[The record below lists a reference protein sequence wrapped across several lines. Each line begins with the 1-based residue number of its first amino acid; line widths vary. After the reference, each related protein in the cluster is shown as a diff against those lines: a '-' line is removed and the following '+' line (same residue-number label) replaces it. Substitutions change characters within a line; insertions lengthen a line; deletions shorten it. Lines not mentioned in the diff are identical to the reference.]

1 MFGGFAAAIGGGLG
15 IFRRVIIMDK
25 LKKIYFD
32 IETKVKEKPMKVF
45 IGMFILFVIAII
57 I

>member
-1 MFGGFAAAIGGGLG
+1 
-15 IFRRVIIMDK
+15 MDK
-25 LKKIYFD
+25 IKNIYP
-32 IETKVKEKPMKVF
+32 ETKVKEKPMKFF

>member
-1 MFGGFAAAIGGGLG
+1 
-15 IFRRVIIMDK
+15 MDK
-25 LKKIYFD
+25 IKKIYFD
-32 IETKVKEKPMKVF
+32 LETKVQKKPMKFF

>member
-1 MFGGFAAAIGGGLG
+1 
-15 IFRRVIIMDK
+15 MDK